1 MKKEVLEEVFIQ
13 PIQEL
18 IELFSPF
25 IEMTE
30 KIIDQ
35 KALLLSPPEFMINP
49 SYDPTLHEIAER
61 RNEAYNEIARLYEIV
76 NNDDDSFIISI
87 KSDIQRLI

>member
-1 MKKEVLEEVFIQ
+1 MKKDILEEVFIQ

-18 IELFSPF
+18 IELFHPF
-25 IEMTE
+25 IEMTD

-76 NNDDDSFIISI
+76 CI
-87 KSDIQRLI
+87 DIPYLCIV